1 MSWHTCVCG
10 LDVHRSSLVTCLL
23 RGSPGEPST
32 RIERRFGTTFTDLNN
47 LKAWLLEEHCEV
59 LGMEATGVFWKP
71 LHRTL
76 EGEMRVVVAN
86 PAHVKAIL
94 GHKTDRHDA
103 SWLAGKIRE
112 DGIPPSF
119 IPAPEIR
126 KGRDPARL
134 HGNLVRAKTQAKN
147 QTLKL
152 LASIGLPLS
161 SVLSD
166 VFGQT
171 GMGILKALSQGTTA
185 WSALEGELRG
195 KTKAHAERIRMA
207 LEMPLI
213 ESERWQL
220 GFQLQR
226 LAALDAQVHEV
237 DSCLKIWSEAYATE
251 RTLLTT
257 IPDIGELAA
266 QLILAEIGTDLS
278 AFPSARHFASW
289 VGLAPANNETGG
301 RMRPAGTRKGGKILR
316 SVLVECA
323 QAASRTRGCHL
334 RVKYQALSHRMGSP
348 KAKVAIAHKLALI
361 IYRILVDNRPYKE
374 SETDLQTSETRARK
388 LRKAVRIIE
397 QLGGKVVIP
406 SSHSR

>member
-1 MSWHTCVCG
+1 MSWHECACG

-23 RGSPGEPST
+23 RGSPGGPTT
-32 RIERRFGTTFTDLNN
+32 RIERRFGTAFSDLNA
-47 LKAWLLEEHCEV
+47 LKTWLQEEHCEV

-103 SWLAGKIRE
+103 GWLAGKIQE

-119 IPAPEIR
+119 IPAAEIR
-126 KGRDPARL
+126 EGRDLARL
-134 HGNLVRAKTQAKN
+134 HGNLIRSKTQTKN

-152 LASIGLPLS
+152 LSSIGIPLS

-166 VFGQT
+166 VFCQT
-171 GMGILKALSQGTTA
+171 GLGILKALSQGVTA
-185 WSALEGELRG
+185 WSSLETELRG
-195 KTKAHAERIRMA
+195 KAKVKAERIRMA
-207 LEMPLI
+207 LEMPLT

-226 LAALDAQVHEV
+226 LASLEDQVHEA
-237 DSCLKIWSEAYATE
+237 DLRLKTWSDAFATE
-251 RTLLTT
+251 RILLTT
-257 IPDIGELAA
+257 IPGIGELAA
-266 QLILAEIGTDLS
+266 QLILAEIGIDLS
-278 AFPSARHFASW
+278 SFPSARHFASW
-289 VGLAPANNETGG
+289 VGLSPANNETGG
-301 RMRPAGTRKGGKILR
+301 KVRPAGTRKGGKILR
-316 SVLVECA
+316 SILVECA
-323 QAASRTRGCHL
+323 QAAIRTRGCHL
-334 RVKYQALSHRMGSP
+334 RIKYQALIHRMGSP

-361 IYRILVDNRPYKE
+361 IYCVLRDKTPYRE
-374 SETDLQTSETRARK
+374 SEADAQTSEARARK
-388 LRKAVRIIE
+388 LRKAVRLIE

-406 SSHSR
+406 PNPSK